1 MRYAR
6 YSTPDGPRYARID
19 GDTVI
24 PLTGD
29 FLSDGK
35 ETGERVALGDVKL
48 LAPVQPP
55 NILAIG
61 LNYKAHAVET
71 QAEFPKA
78 PVLFIK
84 ANTAA
89 IGPDESIVLPKMAP
103 DEVDYEAELAVVI
116 GRAARCVE
124 PGQALDHVFGYT
136 CGNDVSAR
144 DAQLRI
150 DKQWARGK
158 SFDTFF
164 PIGPWIETNLDPANA
179 EVICRLNGQVMQDSN
194 TSDLIFSVA
203 ELVSYLSHCMTL
215 LPGTVITTG
224 TPGGVG
230 FARKPP
236 VFLRPGDV
244 VEVEIGGVGTL
255 VNTVTGD
262 GCQVT
267 SR

>member
-6 YSTPDGPRYARID
+6 FSTPEGARYARID
-19 GDTVI
+19 GETVI

-29 FLSDGK
+29 FLTDGK
-35 ETGERVALGDVKL
+35 ETGERIPLAEAKL
-48 LAPVQPP
+48 LAPVAPP

-61 LNYKAHAVET
+61 LNYKAHAIET

-84 ANTAA
+84 ANTAT
-89 IGPDESIVLPKMAP
+89 IGPDESIVLPNMAP

-116 GRAARCVE
+116 GKTAHCVE
-124 PGQALDHVFGYT
+124 TEDALDHVFGYT
-136 CGNDVSAR
+136 CANDVSAR

-164 PIGPWIETNLDPANA
+164 PIGPWIETDLDPANA

-203 ELVSYLSHCMTL
+203 ELVSYLSRCMTL

-236 VFLRPGDV
+236 IFLRPGDV
-244 VEVEIGGVGTL
+244 VEVEIGGVGML
-255 VNTVTGD
+255 RNPVVG
-262 GCQVT
+262 
-267 SR
+267 

>member
-6 YSTPDGPRYARID
+6 YATNDGPRCARID
-19 GDTVI
+19 GDVVI

-29 FLSDGK
+29 FLAAGK
-35 ETGERVALGDVKL
+35 ETDERLALDQVKL
-48 LAPVQPP
+48 LAPVAPP

-61 LNYKAHAVET
+61 LNYKAHAIET

-84 ANTAA
+84 ANTST
-89 IGPDESIVLPKMAP
+89 IGPDEPIILPTMAP

-116 GRAARCVE
+116 GKTAHNVSPE
-124 PGQALDHVFGYT
+124 NALDYVFGYT

-164 PIGPWIETNLDPANA
+164 PIGPWIDTDLNPANA
-179 EVICRLNGQVMQDSN
+179 EVICRVNGQVMQNSN

-236 VFLRPGDV
+236 IFLRPGDV
-244 VEVEIGGVGTL
+244 VEVEIGGIGTL
-255 VNTVTGD
+255 RNPVIGVG
-262 GCQVT
+262 
-267 SR
+267 